1 MGFDGLFIH
10 RIVQILN
17 DDIKGSRVNRVG
29 LISNNEFLFNLY
41 NPRLKKDLLIT
52 VNQNFTHITLTNKHY
67 SYSTEQVH
75 FHGLLK
81 KHLEGAYIEEV
92 SQVNFD
98 RIVKI
103 RFRHIDEIGNE
114 SHKNLYLEIMG
125 KYNNLILT
133 KGDDTILD
141 SLHRLPYIDD
151 DKRVILPSIIYT
163 APKMNPKKDPFNLED
178 SFTSDNMTNDVYGV
192 SRMLESIL
200 NDNKVNGIQYSET
213 INKLMES
220 ITLYYNEKDFHLL
233 PHSSFDKESNIY
245 DGLNTFYDEKEEIDR
260 AKRKSAE
267 ANRVVS
273 SLITKIKN
281 KLKKLEEELK
291 TNENSDI
298 YRKYGELLYSSY
310 SPTYKKGDS
319 FIEVE
324 DYENETKIKIPLDSK
339 KDIQENAS
347 TYFKKYKKTKASIE
361 HINNQIEIAK
371 EELSYLEDL
380 ELQLQ
385 TLDTEVIEQI
395 ILELKE
401 QNYLKEN
408 VKKNNNKKNKIKFN
422 ILSITSSTGT
432 KISIG
437 RNNLQNE
444 HLTFKIASI
453 NDIFLHVKDH
463 RGAHVIIHDYK
474 GDEETLREAANA
486 AAVYSQAKYSSS
498 VPVDYTPVKF
508 VHKIP
513 GGKPGK
519 VLLKQYKT
527 IYIDPEIK

>member
-10 RIVQILN
+10 RIVEILN
-17 DDIKGSRVNRVG
+17 EDIKGSRVNRVG

-41 NPRLKKDLLIT
+41 NPRMKKDLLIT
-52 VNQNFTHITLTNKHY
+52 VNQNFTHITLTDKRY
-67 SYSTEQVH
+67 TYSTEQVH

-103 RFRHIDEIGNE
+103 RFRHMDEIGNE
-114 SHKNLYLEIMG
+114 SFKNLYLEIMG

-151 DKRVILPSIIYT
+151 DKRVILPSIIYS
-163 APKMNPKKDPFNLED
+163 APKMNPKQDPFNLDD

-200 NDNKVNGIQYSET
+200 NENKEKGVSY
-213 INKLMES
+213 S
-220 ITLYYNEKDFHLL
+220 ITLNKLINSRTLYYSEKDFHLL
-233 PHSSFDKESNIY
+233 PHSSFDKEANIY
-245 DGLNTFYDEKEEIDR
+245 DGLNLFYDEKEEIDR
-260 AKRKSAE
+260 AKRKSSE
-267 ANRVVS
+267 ANRAVS
-273 SLITKIKN
+273 SLITKLKN
-281 KLKKLEEELK
+281 KLKKLNEELND
-291 TNENSDI
+291 NENSDI
-298 YRKYGELLYSSY
+298 YRKYGELLYATYSS
-310 SPTYKKGDS
+310 TYRKGDS
-319 FIEVE
+319 SIEVE
-324 DYENETKIKIPLDSK
+324 DYENETIITIPLDPK
-339 KDIQENAS
+339 KDIQENAAS
-347 TYFKKYKKTKASIE
+347 YFKKYKKTKASIE
-361 HINNQIEIAK
+361 HISSQIDIAN
-371 EELSYLEDL
+371 EELTYLEDL
-380 ELQLQ
+380 ELQLK

-401 QNYLKEN
+401 QKYLKET
-408 VKKNNNKKNKIKFN
+408 VKRKDNKKNKIKFN
-422 ILSITSSTGT
+422 ILSITSSNGT

-444 HLTFKIASI
+444 HLTFKVAGI

-513 GGKPGK
+513 GAKPGK

>member
-10 RIVQILN
+10 RITQLLN

-52 VNQNFTHITLTNKHY
+52 VNQNFTHVTLTNKHY
-67 SYSTEQVH
+67 TYSTEQVH

-98 RIVKI
+98 RIIKI
-103 RFRHIDEIGNE
+103 RFKCIDEIGNI
-114 SHKNLYLEIMG
+114 SYRNLYLEIMG
-125 KYNNLILT
+125 KYNNLVLT

-151 DKRVILPSIIYT
+151 TKRVILPSIIYT
-163 APKMNPKKDPFNLED
+163 APKMNEKKNPFQLED
-178 SFTSDNMTNDVYGV
+178 DFTSDNMTNDVYGV

-200 NDNKVNGIQYSET
+200 NENKINGTSYKET
-213 INKLMES
+213 MNSLMNS
-220 ITLYYNEKDFHLL
+220 KTLYYNDKDFHLL
-233 PHSSFDKESNIY
+233 PYSTFDKQADIY
-245 DGLNTFYDEKEEIDR
+245 DGLNIFYDEKEEIDR
-260 AKRKSAE
+260 AKRKSAD

-273 SLITKIKN
+273 SLITKIRN
-281 KLKKLEEELK
+281 KLKKLEEELR

-298 YRKYGELLYSSY
+298 YRKYGELLYATY
-310 SPTYKKGDS
+310 SPIYRKGDS
-319 FIEVE
+319 SIEVE
-324 DYENETKIKIPLDSK
+324 DYENETIITIPLDSK

-347 TYFKKYKKTKASIE
+347 AYFKKYKKTKASIE
-361 HINNQIEIAK
+361 HINSQIEIAN

-395 ILELKE
+395 IMELRE
-401 QNYLKEN
+401 QNYLKDT
-408 VKKNNNKKNKIKFN
+408 VKKNNNKKKNIRFN

-444 HLTFKIASI
+444 HLTFKVAGI

-527 IYIDPEIK
+527 I

>member
-10 RIVQILN
+10 RITKLLN
-17 DDIKGSRVNRVG
+17 QDIVGSRVNRVG
-29 LISNNEFLFNLY
+29 LISNNEFLLNLY
-41 NPRLKKDLLIT
+41 NPKLKKDLLIT

-67 SYSTEQVH
+67 TYSTEQVH
-75 FHGLLK
+75 FHALLK

-103 RFRHIDEIGNE
+103 VFKYTDEIGNQV
-114 SHKNLYLEIMG
+114 HKHLYLEMMG
-125 KYNNLILT
+125 KYNNLVLT
-133 KGDDTILD
+133 KGDDVILD

-151 DKRVILPSIIYT
+151 TKRVILPSIIYT
-163 APKMNPKKDPFNLED
+163 APKMAEKKNPFELED
-178 SFTSDNMTNDVYGV
+178 DYTSDDMINDVYGI

-200 NDNKVNGIQYSET
+200 NENRENGISYNQSL
-213 INKLMES
+213 NMLLES
-220 ITLYYNEKDFHLL
+220 TKLYYNDKDFHLL
-233 PHSSFDKESNIY
+233 SSSKFEKEEDIY
-245 DGLNTFYDEKEEIDR
+245 EGLTNFYDEKAEIDR
-260 AKRKSAE
+260 AKRKSSD
-267 ANRVVS
+267 ANRVVT
-273 SLITKIKN
+273 SLITKIRN
-281 KLKKLEEELK
+281 KLVKLEEELH
-291 TNENSDI
+291 TSENASI
-298 YRKYGELLYSSY
+298 YRQYGEALYAVYSS
-310 SPTYKKGDS
+310 TYKKGDS
-319 FIEVE
+319 SIQVE
-324 DYENETKIKIPLDSK
+324 DYENDCMITIPLDTK
-339 KDIQENAS
+339 KDLQENAAA
-347 TYFKKYKKTKASIE
+347 YFKKYKKTKASIE
-361 HINNQIEIAK
+361 HINEQISIAK

-385 TLDTEVIEQI
+385 TLDTDVIEQI

-401 QNYLKEN
+401 QNYLKDT
-408 VKKNNNKKNKIKFN
+408 VKKNNNKKKNIKFN
-422 ILSITSSTGT
+422 ILSITSSNGT

-444 HLTFKIASI
+444 HLTFKIAGI

-486 AAVYSQAKYSSS
+486 AAFYSKARLSSS
-498 VPVDYTPVKF
+498 VPVDYTPVKY

-513 GGKPGK
+513 GAKPGK

-527 IYIDPEIK
+527 IYIDPEAK